1 MTTPAPSATR
11 LVWIIALPAML
22 TNVATALFGLADMWV
37 IGRLGDA
44 PMQGAVELGAKFMV
58 GLFTIF
64 NFLKT
69 GTVALTAQAAGRGD
83 ASEQATALARAFGAS
98 LLIAALLLLAKPVAT
113 ELGLRLLEAQG
124 EVARHA
130 RTYISIRYWAG
141 AVFLVNYV
149 LIGWLIGQRRV
160 KTILMIEVAAN
171 VIHIALDWVLVL
183 EVGLGVAGVA
193 WASAVSEVLKFAA
206 LATAIGLIPH
216 ARLALARFRERATW
230 RLAALGPMFTLNR
243 DLFLRTVL
251 LTGAILIF
259 ARAGAQQ
266 GAVTLAAN
274 GILFQLF
281 MLSTLLL
288 DGFES
293 AAQVLCGEAKGAR
306 DRALFASY
314 VKLNLL
320 WGLLVGVILT
330 AAYALVGSDFAATF
344 STDAAVT
351 ATAREYMPW
360 VVVLP
365 IVGVCSF
372 VLDGIY
378 VGAGWTRGMLLTMIV
393 GVVFFVAT
401 LWLAAPLSNTMLW
414 LAWTGFFLVR
424 AAGMFVLLPRLA
436 RRDFVSAS

>member
-1 MTTPAPSATR
+1 
-11 LVWIIALPAML
+11 ML

-64 NFLKT
+64 NFLRT

-83 ASEQATALARAFGAS
+83 AGEQATALARAFGAS
-98 LLIAALLLLAKPVAT
+98 LLIAALILLVKPFAT
-113 ELGLRLLEAQG
+113 ELGLRLLEAEG
-124 EVARHA
+124 EVAHHA
-130 RTYISIRYWAG
+130 RTYIAIRYWAG
-141 AVFLVNYV
+141 AAFLVNYV

-160 KTILMIEVAAN
+160 KTVLMIEVAAN
-171 VIHIALDWVLVL
+171 VVHIALDWVLVL
-183 EVGLGVAGVA
+183 HVGWGVAGVA
-193 WASAVSEVLKFAA
+193 GASAVSEVLKFIA
-206 LATAIGLIPH
+206 LAFAIGLIPH
-216 ARLALARFRERATW
+216 ARLALARFREKATW
-230 RLAALGPMFTLNR
+230 RIEALRPIFALNR

-251 LTGAILIF
+251 LTSAILIF

-306 DRALFASY
+306 DRALFGSY

-320 WGLLVGVILT
+320 WGVVVGVVLL
-330 AAYALVGSDFAATF
+330 AAYALIGGDFAATF
-344 STDAAVT
+344 STDPQVT

-360 VVVLP
+360 VVILP
-365 IVGVCSF
+365 VVGVCSF

-378 VGAGWTRGMLLTMIV
+378 VGAGWTRGMLVTMIV
-393 GVVFFVAT
+393 AMVFFVAMLVIPSPLT
-401 LWLAAPLSNTMLW
+401 NTQLWLT
-414 LAWTGFFLVR
+414 WTLFFVVR
-424 AAGMFVLLPRLA
+424 AGGMFVLLPRLV
-436 RRDFVSAS
+436 RRDFGE